1 MKLIARLQKHVDQN
15 CREVIDDEHPVPVDA
30 VGGQEGR
37 GFDGSCKPGDEGLI
51 SRAPGRQGIDP
62 HGHQRFAAVLAGVNP
77 LQAAVTRVVPDADE
91 SAMASEGGG
100 HA

>member
-1 MKLIARLQKHVDQN
+1 MKLTARLQKHGDQN

-37 GFDGSCKPGDEGLI
+37 GFAASCKPGDEGLI
-51 SRAPGRQGIDP
+51 SRAPGRQRIDP
-62 HGHQRFAAVLAGVNP
+62 HGHQPFAAVM
-77 LQAAVTRVVPDADE
+77 RVMRDSDE
-91 SAMASEGGG
+91 SAMASTGGG